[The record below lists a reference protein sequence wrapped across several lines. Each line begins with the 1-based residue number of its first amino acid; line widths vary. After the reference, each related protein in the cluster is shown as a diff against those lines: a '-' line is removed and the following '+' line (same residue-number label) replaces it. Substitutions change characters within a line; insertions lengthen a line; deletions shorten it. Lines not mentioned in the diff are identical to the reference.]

1 MHKAAVVWANQEW
14 TQNEFK
20 SIFFIQKK
28 GKHKEVSNNK
38 SQPQMIKLGY
48 KMEVYIVT
56 HDDGWGLV
64 ASNKRFLGQTKL
76 VQYLQLYS
84 KENASKGRKILIQHY
99 S

>member
-1 MHKAAVVWANQEW
+1 MNVASTVSFVWDTKPDFPSEW

-48 KMEVYIVT
+48 EMEVYIVT

-76 VQYLQLYS
+76 V
-84 KENASKGRKILIQHY
+84 
-99 S
+99 